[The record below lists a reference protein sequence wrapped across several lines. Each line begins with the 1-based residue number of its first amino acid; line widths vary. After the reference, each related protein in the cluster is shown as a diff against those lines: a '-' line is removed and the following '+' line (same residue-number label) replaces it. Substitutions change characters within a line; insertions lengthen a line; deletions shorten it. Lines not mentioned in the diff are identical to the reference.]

1 MKMKDISNIK
11 EMFQNGDLVRI
22 IAIGDSLTQ
31 GWMVRKG
38 YLDFLEEMLHQSY
51 SLENLQIINRGIPG
65 DTAEGGL
72 YRLQDD
78 VIDEKPDLTLIQFA
92 LNDAFLGYPVI
103 KYKNN
108 LRAIIEKIKN
118 DTESC
123 IMLITSVSLEGED
136 DYLAENYYSVMEE
149 LAVKYR
155 TSIARVHSYWKNKIA
170 AGVNRGSLVQS
181 DRVHPNVKGYQ
192 LMAEAIMEVL
202 Q

>member
-1 MKMKDISNIK
+1 MKDISNIK